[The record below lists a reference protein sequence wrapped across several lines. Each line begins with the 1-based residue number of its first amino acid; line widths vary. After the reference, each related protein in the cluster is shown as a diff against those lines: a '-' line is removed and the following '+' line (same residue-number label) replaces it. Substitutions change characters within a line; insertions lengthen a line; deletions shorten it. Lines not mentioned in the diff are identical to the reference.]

1 MGRADKPTSAFVSFM
16 TLNDIEASGLTVRY
30 GDLLALDSLD
40 LAVRQGEVFGLLGPN
55 GAGKSTAINVLC
67 GLARPDGGTAQVSG
81 LDPSARSGEVRA
93 LIGVCPQA
101 AAVYPHL
108 TGRENAELFGR
119 LHDLSR
125 GEAREQ
131 AVAALGRM
139 GLASDQR
146 RLAGKYS
153 EGMRKRLSLAMALMG
168 RPRIL
173 FLDEPTAAMDPQ
185 SRRAVWG
192 VVRDLQ
198 AEGRT
203 VVLTT
208 HYIEEA
214 EALCDRVGIIDH
226 GRMIALGAPRELIAE
241 AGKRNLEEVF
251 IHLTGR
257 SIREGAE

>member
-1 MGRADKPTSAFVSFM
+1 M
-16 TLNDIEASGLTVRY
+16 TMLNDIDASALTVRY
-30 GDLLALDSLD
+30 GEVLALDSLD
-40 LAVRQGEVFGLLGPN
+40 LCVAKGEVFGLLGPN
-55 GAGKSTAINVLC
+55 GAGKTTAINVLC
-67 GLARPDGGTAQVSG
+67 GLARPDGGTAEVGG
-81 LDPSARSGEVRA
+81 LDVSRRAGEVKA
-93 LIGVCPQA
+93 LLGVCPQA
-101 AAVYPHL
+101 SAVFPHL

-119 LHDLSR
+119 LHGLPK

-131 AVAALGRM
+131 AEEVLSRM
-139 GLASDQR
+139 GLSAEQGR
-146 RLAGKYS
+146 PAGKYS
-153 EGMRKRLSLAMALMG
+153 EGMKKRLSLAMALMG

-185 SRRAVWG
+185 SRHAVWEVIG
-192 VVRDLQ
+192 DLRK
-198 AEGRT
+198 EGRT

-226 GRMIALGAPRELIAE
+226 GRLIKLGVPQELIE
-241 AGKRNLEEVF
+241 DAGKRNLEEVF